1 MSTVIPDY
9 PFDPTGLAETNL
21 VTETQ
26 AIESRGTFEH
36 YYVVPRVGPFYAESV
51 KLRLYPIGAN
61 VNNPAGGQLLEE
73 GEHYNFGYHFAYA
86 SHTIGKPVYGSI
98 TFYDRTLK
106 GQLRMEY
113 QTIGDDWVLDDAAYN
128 ELLLNKVYNPRIGT
142 WEQVVELPREF
153 PVVNH
158 DFNIDDFVG
167 MSEVEDRLGD
177 IEAAISQSQEGGL
190 GDHVSNKANPHDV
203 SKDQVGLGL
212 VDNYPT
218 AAPAEATTGVANN
231 RFMTPLRTKQAI
243 DALILPLLDAHK
255 ANFANPHQVTKAQV
269 GLGSVQNLALASQ
282 AEAESGSSNARYMT
296 PLRTREAIEAIIGVA
311 FNDHVS
317 DYSNP
322 HNVTKAQVGLGSVV
336 DIGIATDSA
345 ALAGNDDSGVIT
357 PRLLSMVLNETVG
370 GGVIEH
376 IQDFTNP
383 HGVTKT
389 QVGLGLVDNYAT
401 ASEAEARDA
410 TDNTRF
416 MTPLRVRQAINE
428 LVGDSSNAH
437 VTDYNNPH
445 QVTAGQVGAYGIEEV
460 DALLLGKL
468 DTTDKA
474 ADTDMIFGMD
484 QAAAEGWINTLTA
497 GDTIR
502 LDGKTYEEVKDDILS
517 GTAANTILFGGK
529 TYAEVVNEIGDT
541 VDGASIQFRIPAMRD
556 LLDESDL
563 EVSPPEHWIKIGQF
577 SGAIDDQ
584 TADVTLLLT
593 GGRDDSGFSDET
605 HQTILLQIGAT
616 YDYTDG
622 LLPFAMQL
630 KQALI
635 KELTPGTKPIQLG
648 YRSVGS
654 EGTAAVEMW
663 LKGEGNYN
671 PITVTELTFK
681 RFNAATFATYT
692 YVSELT
698 LVEPAGLIYPER
710 YLEGT
715 AEIEQLLAHEANT
728 SNPHGVTKAQVGL
741 GSVANNPSASNA
753 EAITGTAT
761 NRFMTPASTQ
771 AKVDDSI
778 GVLCTELIEVMDD
791 ALANL
796 FV

>member
-1 MSTVIPDY
+1 
-9 PFDPTGLAETNL
+9 
-21 VTETQ
+21 
-26 AIESRGTFEH
+26 
-36 YYVVPRVGPFYAESV
+36 
-51 KLRLYPIGAN
+51 
-61 VNNPAGGQLLEE
+61 
-73 GEHYNFGYHFAYA
+73 
-86 SHTIGKPVYGSI
+86 
-98 TFYDRTLK
+98 
-106 GQLRMEY
+106 
-113 QTIGDDWVLDDAAYN
+113 
-128 ELLLNKVYNPRIGT
+128 
-142 WEQVVELPREF
+142 
-153 PVVNH
+153 
-158 DFNIDDFVG
+158 
-167 MSEVEDRLGD
+167 
-177 IEAAISQSQEGGL
+177 
-190 GDHVSNKANPHDV
+190 
-203 SKDQVGLGL
+203 
-212 VDNYPT
+212 
-218 AAPAEATTGVANN
+218 
-231 RFMTPLRTKQAI
+231 
-243 DALILPLLDAHK
+243 
-255 ANFANPHQVTKAQV
+255 
-269 GLGSVQNLALASQ
+269 
-282 AEAESGSSNARYMT
+282 
-296 PLRTREAIEAIIGVA
+296 
-311 FNDHVS
+311 
-317 DYSNP
+317 
-322 HNVTKAQVGLGSVV
+322 
-336 DIGIATDSA
+336 
-345 ALAGNDDSGVIT
+345 
-357 PRLLSMVLNETVG
+357 
-370 GGVIEH
+370 
-376 IQDFTNP
+376 
-383 HGVTKT
+383 
-389 QVGLGLVDNYAT
+389 
-401 ASEAEARDA
+401 
-410 TDNTRF
+410 
-416 MTPLRVRQAINE
+416 
-428 LVGDSSNAH
+428 
-437 VTDYNNPH
+437 
-445 QVTAGQVGAYGIEEV
+445 
-460 DALLLGKL
+460 L

-484 QAAAEGWINTLTA
+484 KAAAEGWINTLTA

-593 GGRDDSGFSDET
+593 GGRDDSGLSDET

-622 LLPFAMQL
+622 APPFAMQL

-648 YRSVGS
+648 YRTVGS
-654 EGTAAVEMW
+654 EGTAAVEVW

-698 LVEPAGLIYPER
+698 VVEPAGLIYPDR

-728 SNPHGVTKAQVGL
+728 SNPHAVTKAQVGL
-741 GSVANNPSASNA
+741 GNVANNPSASDA